1 MHPMKKTRRLM
12 HQLFSS
18 YLLIT
23 LASVLVV
30 SGYALSF
37 ARQFYLER
45 TRTDLKIDGQLL
57 AKQVIRLLSPLDEA
71 AVDRLVKDAAG
82 GTVTRVTVILPDG
95 RVVADSEKAPA
106 DMGSHLDRKEI
117 REAIHGSVGVSIRRS
132 DALGEEMMY
141 VALPLKVDQRLA
153 GVLRTSIPVTA
164 INERLGAIRLR
175 IGIGALL
182 VALLASAVS
191 WYVSRRITKPIERLR
206 DGAQRFADGDLFHRL
221 PAPAT
226 LEFAGLAES
235 MNQMARQLQQRLDEI
250 TSQRKNTEAVLSSMR
265 EGVIATDLDQRVISI
280 NPTAARM
287 FTVPAKRVIGRS
299 VLEIVRNHDFQEL
312 IKRSLA
318 GGEHLESDIVH
329 YQQTERILNIHCAP
343 LLDPMH
349 NRIGVLVVISDVT
362 QLRRLE
368 NMRRDFA
375 ASVSH
380 EIKTPLTAIK
390 GFVETL
396 STGDLEEREETR
408 RFLNIIDKHVNRL
421 TAIIDDLIQLS
432 RIERDDEIQQIGLAR
447 CRIAD
452 VLNTAIG
459 LCADGSAKKRIDV
472 RLSCEDRLGGC
483 FDATLLEQ
491 AAVNL
496 LDNAIKYSPA
506 HSTIRIDAL
515 RVDGE
520 IQIRFTDQGMG
531 IAKKHLPRLFERFYR
546 VDKSR
551 SRGPGGTG
559 LGLAIVKHIAQAHGG
574 SITVESDLEKGST
587 FTLHLPVESA
597 APDGPR
603 ECPPEKQ
610 KADIG
615 GSPR

>member
-1 MHPMKKTRRLM
+1 MKKKRRLM
-12 HQLFSS
+12 RQLFPS
-18 YLLIT
+18 YLVIT

-45 TRTDLKIDGQLL
+45 TQMDLKIEGQLL
-57 AKQVIRLLSPLDEA
+57 EKSIIRLLSPLDEA
-71 AVDRLVKDAAG
+71 AIDRLVKDAAG
-82 GTVTRVTVILPDG
+82 GTVTRVTVILPGG
-95 RVVADSEKAPA
+95 RVVGDSEKVPA
-106 DMGSHLDRKEI
+106 EMGSHLDREEI
-117 REAIHGSVGVSIRRS
+117 RDAIRGSVGVSIRRS
-132 DALGEEMMY
+132 DTLGKQMMY
-141 VALPLKVDQRLA
+141 VALPLTVKRHLM

-164 INERLGAIRLR
+164 INARLSAIRLR
-175 IGIGALL
+175 IGIGGLL

-191 WYVSRRITKPIERLR
+191 WFVSKRITTPIERLR
-206 DGAQRFADGDLFHRL
+206 DGAQRFAAGDLFHRL
-221 PAPAT
+221 PSPST
-226 LEFAGLAES
+226 LEFAGLAEA
-235 MNQMARQLQQRLDEI
+235 MNQMAQQLQQRLDEI

-265 EGVIATDLDQRVISI
+265 EGVIATDLDQRVISF
-280 NPTAARM
+280 NPTAARL
-287 FTVPAKRVIGRS
+287 FAVPAKRIIGSS
-299 VLEIVRNHDFQEL
+299 VLEIARNLDFQEL
-312 IKRSLA
+312 IKRSLST
-318 GGEHLESDIVH
+318 GEQLESDIVY
-329 YQQTERILNIHCAP
+329 YQKAEYILNVHCAP
-343 LLDPMH
+343 LLDALQR
-349 NRIGVLVVISDVT
+349 RIGVLVVISDVT

-396 STGDLEEREETR
+396 STGTLDDREETR

-421 TAIIDDLIQLS
+421 TAIIDDLMQLS
-432 RIERDDEIQQIGLAR
+432 RIERDDEIKQLGLER
-447 CRIAD
+447 CRIVD

-459 LCADGSAKKRIDV
+459 LCADGSAKKQIDV
-472 RLSCEDRLGGC
+472 RLSCDAALSGC
-483 FDATLLEQ
+483 FDASLLEQ

-506 HSTIRIDAL
+506 HSAIRIEAR
-515 RVDGE
+515 RVNGE

-531 IAKKHLPRLFERFYR
+531 IAKKHLLRLFERFYR

-574 SITVESDLEKGST
+574 SISVESELEKGST
-587 FTLHLPVESA
+587 FILHLPVEQPA
-597 APDGPR
+597 G
-603 ECPPEKQ
+603 
-610 KADIG
+610 
-615 GSPR
+615 